1 MQGGSRGGFPP
12 RLRRARGSAGLTL
25 PEVLMSVVILG
36 IVMASFT
43 SVVNSAQYAFR
54 HTRNRAQAIAIAEE
68 LTEQL
73 LIMDASDPALE
84 VDSSHTALFDR
95 SGRRTEQAT
104 EAFFS
109 ARWSIS
115 PHETVANIRR
125 IDLTVSWEESGTPRQ
140 IGWFT
145 FRN

>member
-1 MQGGSRGGFPP
+1 MNTKNRSTMGQ
-12 RLRRARGSAGLTL
+12 RRRRRSAGLTF
-25 PEVLMSVVILG
+25 PELLMSVAILG

-43 SVVNSAQYAFR
+43 GAVNGANRAFR

-73 LIMDASDPALE
+73 LIMDGSDAAL
-84 VDSSHTALFDR
+84 SIGTAHAESYDR
-95 SGRRTEQAT
+95 AGHRTAVPSD
-104 EAFFS
+104 AFFV
-109 ARWSIS
+109 ARWTVA
-115 PHETVANIRR
+115 PHDTVANIRR
-125 IDLTVSWEESGTPRQ
+125 IDLEVSWEESGTSRR